1 MGLEWGG
8 IFGILRNFLK
18 IFLFKK
24 VCYFRV
30 WRLFFGVW
38 GGFGEFDVFLGLGF
52 DIGGF
57 VFCWR
62 WFFELFLGLVGALK
76 LFFCIVVCS
85 KSN

>member
-1 MGLEWGG
+1 MGHKNRGNSKFWSHKNFFPPGEWGG
-8 IFGILRNFLK
+8 IFGILKKFLK

-52 DIGGF
+52 DVGVCVLLEV
-57 VFCWR
+57 VF
-62 WFFELFLGLVGALK
+62 
-76 LFFCIVVCS
+76 
-85 KSN
+85 

>member
-8 IFGILRNFLK
+8 IFGILKKIKK

-24 VCYFRV
+24 VCYFKVR
-30 WRLFFGVW
+30 RLFFGVW

-52 DIGGF
+52 DIRGF

-62 WFFELFLGLVGALK
+62 WFFELFLGLVGALRTS
-76 LFFCIVVCS
+76 FCIVVT
-85 KSN
+85 KI

>member
-1 MGLEWGG
+1 MGLECGG
-8 IFGILRNFLK
+8 IFGILKNFLK

-52 DIGGF
+52 DIGGGGVCVLLEV
-57 VFCWR
+57 VF
-62 WFFELFLGLVGALK
+62 
-76 LFFCIVVCS
+76 
-85 KSN
+85 